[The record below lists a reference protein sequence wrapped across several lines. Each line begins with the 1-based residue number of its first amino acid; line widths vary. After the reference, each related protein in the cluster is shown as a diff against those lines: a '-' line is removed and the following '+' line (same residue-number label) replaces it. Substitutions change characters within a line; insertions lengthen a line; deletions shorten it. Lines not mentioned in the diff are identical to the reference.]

1 MLDLG
6 CGAGVPATRWL
17 ADRSF
22 TVTGMDVSA
31 RQLEREGTI

>member
-1 MLDLG
+1 VLDLG